1 MMLRALNG
9 SNSVYLAV
17 LFTRGFFTHF
27 EAPSVRDGSP
37 SVRCKVQVK
46 AMQPVLTGIRSVE
59 STRIALAKSGVTS
72 YIIFQHQCSSGAVK
86 THALMYEDTEVFAAV
101 YDRAQASHNFVVSCR
116 TLDTAL
122 EHLGVP
128 QEVFVQAS
136 DAGIEFRAH
145 HFGPA
150 LGGKA
155 AFRED
160 LAHKAHVEASV
171 SIRADDLERV
181 CVSDTAPG
189 VGSDEDGRP
198 TASFVTTLSEMRAML
213 EFCRA
218 PAVDIGHLS
227 FYFDSEDG
235 APILVTSERNEDLG
249 IVVDQVMATIAD
261 EDAAGGAPPR
271 DGTSAAPAERTA
283 LAAAAEHDDGT
294 PARGPESKRPR
305 PAGH

>member
-1 MMLRALNG
+1 MR
-9 SNSVYLAV
+9 LASR
-17 LFTRGFFTHF
+17 LPPTLC
-27 EAPSVRDGSP
+27 PSACAD
-37 SVRCKVQVK
+37 
-46 AMQPVLTGIRSVE
+46 
-59 STRIALAKSGVTS
+59 
-72 YIIFQHQCSSGAVK
+72 
-86 THALMYEDTEVFAAV
+86 
-101 YDRAQASHNFVVSCR
+101 
-116 TLDTAL
+116 
-122 EHLGVP
+122 
-128 QEVFVQAS
+128 
-136 DAGIEFRAH
+136 
-145 HFGPA
+145 
-150 LGGKA
+150 
-155 AFRED
+155 
-160 LAHKAHVEASV
+160 KAHVEASV

-235 APILVTSERNEDLG
+235 APILVTSERESGPRGDERGAGQVRQTFHLLPQCALPPKPIGAASRNPPPPPPPPRCCLRTAGNEDLG